1 MDIDFSGQTA
11 AITGGANGIGCAC
24 ARRLAESGARVII
37 YDLEREDPARVAREF
52 GAEGVPLD
60 ITDAAAVEEAIAAAA
75 PDIVVANAGTVH
87 PESLLNTTDENW
99 ARTIGLNLTG
109 AFVTVRAAARVMT
122 ARRSGAIVVTAST
135 NSFDGEGEL
144 TSYNASKAG
153 LLGLVRTAANELGPY
168 GVRINAVCPGLIR
181 TRLTQSHFTDPAI
194 LRDYFRHI
202 PLGRGGE
209 PDEVACAVAFLASGA
224 ASFITGTT
232 LVIDGGQ
239 MASKF
244 GLWTEDKAE
253 FDSDHWVLR

>member
-1 MDIDFSGQTA
+1 MHIDFSGQTA
-11 AITGGANGIGCAC
+11 VVTGGANGIGYAC
-24 ARRLAESGARVII
+24 ARRLAASGAKVVIF
-37 YDLEREDPARVAREF
+37 DLAREDPARIAGDF
-52 GAEGVPLD
+52 DGEGVPLD
-60 ITDAAAVEEAIAAAA
+60 ITDAPAVERAIMAASPAV
-75 PDIVVANAGTVH
+75 VVANAGTVH
-87 PESLLNTTDENW
+87 PESLLHTSDENW

-109 AFVTVRAAARVMT
+109 AFLTVRAAARVMT

-181 TRLTQSHFTDPAI
+181 TRLTQTHFTNPAI

-209 PDEVACAVAFLASGA
+209 PDEVASAVAFLASEA

-239 MASKF
+239 MSSKF
-244 GLWTEDKAE
+244 GLWTEETAE
-253 FDSDHWVLR
+253 FQSDHWVLR